1 LKEGSIG
8 ADIATVCF
16 EFARKGLQFSF
27 WKPLFRP
34 GSASDCQGRR
44 WQEAAMTFGR
54 SLFAR
59 LGWFTRKPA
68 APDAFDTRLARIG
81 MREQRCT
88 ARPVLFRAR
97 AEALEA

>member
-1 LKEGSIG
+1 
-8 ADIATVCF
+8 
-16 EFARKGLQFSF
+16 
-27 WKPLFRP
+27 
-34 GSASDCQGRR
+34 
-44 WQEAAMTFGR
+44 MTFGR